1 MTINRTAKVE
11 SLEIARYDG
20 DNCIIIVDDN
30 CDYFFDEYHYSV
42 YDVLGDAAE
51 EFPYS
56 KWDEYSRP
64 AAYEKAARFY
74 NSLVPDADAIPLF

>member
-20 DNCIIIVDDN
+20 DDRIIIIDDN
-30 CDYFFDEYHYSV
+30 YNYFFDECYYCV
-42 YDVLGDAAE
+42 YDILGDTAE

-64 AAYEKAARFY
+64 AAYEQAARFY